1 MTSVNT
7 DKDYVEPNN
16 GQGFSADVSFEV
28 DGKVHKGDY
37 FTVDMPEYADFNG
50 IADYKAANNKIYPT
64 INDGNQVVA
73 NGVYDTQTK
82 KLVYTFTDYVN
93 KKDNIKGNFEI
104 PQFIDR
110 ANAKTSG
117 NYDLNYNIAGNTVT
131 KQMEVKYNNYNDGH
145 VVANTSS
152 LITKADLFNV
162 GSHDYTQYIYVNP
175 KSEDSYNTRLTI
187 QGYQEDVNDSSTLL
201 NPNDTKIEILDAKS
215 SDNIVPSFHINDEDF
230 EDVTGNFGINQTGDK
245 KHK

>member
-7 DKDYVEPNN
+7 DKNYVEPNN

-28 DGKVHKGDY
+28 DGKVNKGDY

-50 IADYKAANNKIYPT
+50 IADYKAANNKLYPT

-73 NGVYDTQTK
+73 NTG
-82 KLVYTFTDYVN
+82 
-93 KKDNIKGNFEI
+93 
-104 PQFIDR
+104 
-110 ANAKTSG
+110 
-117 NYDLNYNIAGNTVT
+117 
-131 KQMEVKYNNYNDGH
+131 
-145 VVANTSS
+145 S

-187 QGYQEDVNDSSTLL
+187 QGYQEDVND
-201 NPNDTKIEILDAKS
+201 
-215 SDNIVPSFHINDEDF
+215 
-230 EDVTGNFGINQTGDK
+230 
-245 KHK
+245 